1 MSDSRLNHLGSV
13 LESKNST
20 LRREAAVAF
29 GKYCLSDSKVA
40 EVLLKYICSPSWDA
54 RVAAADALHAL
65 LRNMGTFN
73 GKIEDVP
80 VAGSLQEINAGYVLK
95 TFKPLLSDDGTAL
108 SAGSSGTKVNVH
120 QQRLV
125 LDQHLDMSAV
135 IGVTSAGFLNDT
147 DVLPQSTSNSPR
159 QEPEELL
166 TADCSKLKTEVK
178 VEDFE
183 NGAGD
188 RVDCASQNAFLRFF
202 CRIPL
207 PLVDACALQ
216 LLHVLILDQFNDFVS
231 GRSATA
237 PVRETCAQ
245 ALGHFLHK
253 TDPNRQTVVL
263 GHLRNLL
270 LMQGERKWHCRQS
283 ALLVFKYF
291 FAVALSSE
299 AFNDCFKLVVASL
312 NDPVDDV
319 VSCAVTTLS
328 SLLSNPSVDEK
339 RSDLI
344 QQVMANVW
352 QLLEQE
358 SKKEQLRTGLDAL
371 AVDLIGI
378 VETWLRLQETS
389 VLTRDQIM
397 TIVSMVDE
405 QFQSRSQKIISLLFT
420 AFRRDEGVL
429 NGTDVLTILKL
440 FYRVLL
446 FTAPA
451 SDIVL
456 LENVYITSKT
466 LLEKYGSKLIQ
477 SRALLDKIGPW
488 AGCLLLDHR
497 NAVIDVFTYCVDI
510 ATSSRDDPLIR
521 MGSEEVRCLSDKEKD
536 DVYITRKIIAAKFLA
551 TIIQLHYESRIELDG
566 QPVTEAIQLLFVPF
580 LRSNLLY
587 QNLGAAV
594 ILNEWAAVFRDS
606 SNRGVQLD
614 PPVTLLQ
621 ICDAFLRAPAK
632 NYDELTSA
640 VNHLTMDC
648 KEFVDYCVVRGVD
661 RSKLGMGESISVE
674 EISKMAFDLCLP
686 LLTAPNHIESLTTRY
701 NVLADSIQ
709 FTKLA
714 VKTNTTRV
722 SAFLASALFYFGF
735 APEKLTPMVRPL
747 VECMQN
753 EQNSTVSAEVFR
765 GAITLMIAYS
775 WPRTPRPYVKVLAR
789 AMDMFSSCSNRI
801 PKPEDWAGKDQQH
814 SILTLQWT
822 DPEKRVLSSQS
833 SNAELMFLVCSTF
846 AVDQL
851 PEFYEH
857 FALDNCPNQQVLLS
871 RLALHDCM
879 WSRVGSTLSDSSTTL
894 ILELLTNSNPALRF
908 AGAKAVETFARSR
921 LGDTISRIFHR
932 LSSMLANVSNPH
944 ERKGA
949 IEAMLRL
956 SFLDS
961 ALSGAVS
968 LLAPLVFVRMTDKL
982 EEVREAAG
990 EAFRNM
996 VPLLALEDVSNPVP
1010 GLNEEL
1016 SAKRVE
1022 SAEFV
1027 NVLSAPG
1034 KLTLVETSTIRGLCK
1049 TIQLRH
1055 YQAEGITWMR
1065 FLRKFGLNGI
1075 LADDMGLGKTLQ
1087 TLCALALSIDNDVQ
1101 LSSRCSL
1108 IVCPRTLVD
1117 HWCNEWR
1124 RFFPGR
1130 TPARHV
1136 EGAPT
1141 KWKSAEIVVA
1151 AYEELKG
1158 NSSLGRVAWNY
1169 VVLDEGHVLRNPKTA
1184 IWRAAN
1190 ELNCTS
1196 RLILSGT
1203 PVQNS
1208 PADLWALFTW
1218 LMPGYLGD
1226 ERHFRAQF
1234 LRKILKCRSHKATDK
1249 DIQDGA
1255 EAVSQL
1261 HRLILP
1267 FIMRRLKSEE
1277 GITWMRFLRKFGLNG
1292 ILADDMGLG
1301 KTLQT
1306 LCALALS
1313 IDNGKRS
1320 VFIYFRAINVQ
1331 LSSRCSLIVCPRTL
1345 VDHWCNEWRRFFPG
1359 RTPARHVEGAPTK
1372 WKSAEIVVAAYE
1384 ELKGNSSLGCTANRT
1399 QLAAR
1404 RGISPLHALTALRQ
1418 LVDHPS
1424 LIEDVLAKLAA
1435 PEEIM
1440 RLLSSASSGKMAA
1453 LGQLLNEC
1461 GIGVAVE
1468 NEDPEDED
1476 PLSSIPVEMP
1486 HRALIFCQWKSS
1498 VQLVS
1503 GALSRGDFGAPISHL
1518 VLDGSV
1524 APSDRQSIVD
1534 RFNTDH
1540 LIDVLVLTTHIGGVG
1555 LNLTGADVVIFLDHD
1570 WNPMKDLQAIDRAH
1584 RIGQTRKVNVY
1595 RLITQG
1601 TIEDKVMSLHKFKQD
1616 TADAL
1621 IGADNRSLQT
1631 MATDELMSM
1640 FILDGEQPSKENG
1653 GPEAKKK
1660 RKSASAADTSSVEDR
1675 WNLAELWDESQYE
1688 QQFDVSQFIKDAV

>member
-1 MSDSRLNHLGSV
+1 MFHDYRIDKAKLQSHSNSFPKMRFGRQLSLDSFTMSDSRLNHLGSV

-29 GKYCLSDSKVA
+29 GKYCLSDDKVA

-73 GKIEDVP
+73 GKIEDVA

-188 RVDCASQNAFLRFF
+188 RVDCASQNAFL
-202 CRIPL
+202 RIPL

-344 QQVMANVW
+344 QQVMSNVW

-378 VETWLRLQETS
+378 VETWLRLQDTS

-397 TIVSMVDE
+397 TVVSMVDE
-405 QFQSRSQKIISLLFT
+405 QFQSRSQKIITLLFT

-429 NGTDVLTILKL
+429 NGADVLTILKL

-451 SDIVL
+451 SDMVL

-466 LLEKYGSKLIQ
+466 LLEKYGSKLIQSRALLDKIGPWAGCLLLDHRNAVIDVFTYCVDIATSSRDDPLIRMGSEEVRCLSDKSKLIQ

-674 EISKMAFDLCLP
+674 EISK
-686 LLTAPNHIESLTTRY
+686 
-701 NVLADSIQ
+701 
-709 FTKLA
+709 
-714 VKTNTTRV
+714 RV
-722 SAFLASALFYFGF
+722 SAFLSSALFYFGF

-801 PKPEDWAGKDQQH
+801 PKPEDWAAKDQQH
-814 SILTLQWT
+814 LILTLLWT
-822 DPEKRVLSSQS
+822 DPEKRVLSSQT

-961 ALSGAVS
+961 ALAGAVS

-996 VPLLALEDVSNPVP
+996 VPLLALEDVSVAVP

-1267 FIMRRLKSEE
+1267 FIMRRLKSEV
-1277 GITWMRFLRKFGLNG
+1277 LRELPDK
-1292 ILADDMGLG
+1292 
-1301 KTLQT
+1301 
-1306 LCALALS
+1306 
-1313 IDNGKRS
+1313 
-1320 VFIYFRAINVQ
+1320 NVQ
-1331 LSSRCSLIVCPRTL
+1331 DYECQLSDEQRTIYKFIVDR
-1345 VDHWCNEWRRFFPG
+1345 
-1359 RTPARHVEGAPTK
+1359 
-1372 WKSAEIVVAAYE
+1372 
-1384 ELKGNSSLGCTANRT
+1384 CTANRT

-1418 LVDHPS
+1418 LVDHPL

-1440 RLLSSASSGKMAA
+1440 KQLASASSGKMAA

-1518 VLDGSV
+1518 ILDGSV

-1601 TIEDKVMSLHKFKQD
+1601 TIEDKVMSLHRFKQD

>member
-29 GKYCLSDSKVA
+29 GKYCLSDDKVA

-73 GKIEDVP
+73 GKIEDVA
-80 VAGSLQEINAGYVLK
+80 VAESLQEINAGYVLK

-188 RVDCASQNAFLRFF
+188 RVDCASQNAFLR
-202 CRIPL
+202 IPL

-253 TDPNRQTVVL
+253 TDSNRQTVVL

-270 LMQGERKWHCRQS
+270 LMQGER
-283 ALLVFKYF
+283 
-291 FAVALSSE
+291 
-299 AFNDCFKLVVASL
+299 
-312 NDPVDDV
+312 
-319 VSCAVTTLS
+319 
-328 SLLSNPSVDEK
+328 
-339 RSDLI
+339 
-344 QQVMANVW
+344 
-352 QLLEQE
+352 
-358 SKKEQLRTGLDAL
+358 
-371 AVDLIGI
+371 
-378 VETWLRLQETS
+378 
-389 VLTRDQIM
+389 
-397 TIVSMVDE
+397 
-405 QFQSRSQKIISLLFT
+405 
-420 AFRRDEGVL
+420 
-429 NGTDVLTILKL
+429 DVLMILKL

-451 SDIVL
+451 SDMVL

-551 TIIQLHYESRIELDG
+551 TIIQMHYESRIELDG

-701 NVLADSIQ
+701 NV
-709 FTKLA
+709 
-714 VKTNTTRV
+714 
-722 SAFLASALFYFGF
+722 
-735 APEKLTPMVRPL
+735 
-747 VECMQN
+747 
-753 EQNSTVSAEVFR
+753 FR

-789 AMDMFSSCSNRI
+789 AMNMFSSCSNRI
-801 PKPEDWAGKDQQH
+801 PKPEDWAAKDQQH
-814 SILTLQWT
+814 LVLTLLWT
-822 DPEKRVLSSQS
+822 NPEKRVLSSQT

-961 ALSGAVS
+961 ALAGAVS

-996 VPLLALEDVSNPVP
+996 VPLLALEDVSVAVP

-1203 PVQNS
+1203 PVQN
-1208 PADLWALFTW
+1208 
-1218 LMPGYLGD
+1218 
-1226 ERHFRAQF
+1226 
-1234 LRKILKCRSHKATDK
+1234 
-1249 DIQDGA
+1249 
-1255 EAVSQL
+1255 
-1261 HRLILP
+1261 
-1267 FIMRRLKSEE
+1267 
-1277 GITWMRFLRKFGLNG
+1277 
-1292 ILADDMGLG
+1292 
-1301 KTLQT
+1301 
-1306 LCALALS
+1306 
-1313 IDNGKRS
+1313 
-1320 VFIYFRAINVQ
+1320 
-1331 LSSRCSLIVCPRTL
+1331 
-1345 VDHWCNEWRRFFPG
+1345 
-1359 RTPARHVEGAPTK
+1359 
-1372 WKSAEIVVAAYE
+1372 
-1384 ELKGNSSLGCTANRT
+1384 
-1399 QLAAR
+1399 
-1404 RGISPLHALTALRQ
+1404 
-1418 LVDHPS
+1418 
-1424 LIEDVLAKLAA
+1424 
-1435 PEEIM
+1435 
-1440 RLLSSASSGKMAA
+1440 
-1453 LGQLLNEC
+1453 
-1461 GIGVAVE
+1461 
-1468 NEDPEDED
+1468 
-1476 PLSSIPVEMP
+1476 
-1486 HRALIFCQWKSS
+1486 
-1498 VQLVS
+1498 
-1503 GALSRGDFGAPISHL
+1503 
-1518 VLDGSV
+1518 
-1524 APSDRQSIVD
+1524 
-1534 RFNTDH
+1534 
-1540 LIDVLVLTTHIGGVG
+1540 
-1555 LNLTGADVVIFLDHD
+1555 
-1570 WNPMKDLQAIDRAH
+1570 
-1584 RIGQTRKVNVY
+1584 
-1595 RLITQG
+1595 
-1601 TIEDKVMSLHKFKQD
+1601 
-1616 TADAL
+1616 
-1621 IGADNRSLQT
+1621 
-1631 MATDELMSM
+1631 
-1640 FILDGEQPSKENG
+1640 
-1653 GPEAKKK
+1653 
-1660 RKSASAADTSSVEDR
+1660 
-1675 WNLAELWDESQYE
+1675 
-1688 QQFDVSQFIKDAV
+1688 